1 MSRVSS
7 VPFPSDVGQ
16 NVQYPWRREGFWISL
31 LAPDWSVSPRTFP
44 GPKPEW
50 SGSRRVWTVVW
61 IL

>member
-31 LAPDWSVSPRTFP
+31 LAPDWSYHLGRFRDQS
-44 GPKPEW
+44 
-50 SGSRRVWTVVW
+50 
-61 IL
+61 